1 MATRRA
7 FAQEDTDLNT
17 SSVTS
22 SRVKEYIDIDLTFQ
36 AKPTSGEIFKKK
48 DAAAVKQA
56 IKTLVM
62 TNLLEKPF
70 DPFFGGD
77 IRGQLFEL
85 ADRNGSSILRDNII
99 DNLEAYEPRAEVLDV
114 VVDLY
119 PDNHTLN
126 VTVKFKVVNT
136 EEQVEFTT
144 RLSRLR

>member
-17 SSVTS
+17 ASVTS

-36 AKPTSGEIFKKK
+36 AKPTSG
-48 DAAAVKQA
+48 
-56 IKTLVM
+56 
-62 TNLLEKPF
+62 
-70 DPFFGGD
+70 D

-85 ADRNGSSILRDNII
+85 ADRDGSSILKSNII
-99 DNLEAYEPRAEVLDV
+99 DNIEAYEPRAEVLDV

-119 PDNHTLN
+119 PDNHVLN

>member
-7 FAQEDTDLNT
+7 FALEDTDLNT
-17 SSVTS
+17 ASVSS
-22 SRVKEYIDIDLTFQ
+22 SRVREYIDIDLAFK

-56 IKTLVM
+56 IKTLIM

-85 ADRNGSSILRDNII
+85 ADRNGSSILKSNII
-99 DNLEAYEPRAEVLDV
+99 DNIETYEPRAEVLDV
-114 VVDLY
+114 VVDLH
-119 PDNHTLN
+119 PDNHVLN

-136 EEQVEFTT
+136 EQEVEFTT